1 MNNLDTKNNTDS
13 SVTVTDINN
22 LQSLQQQRSSQRLRI
37 KIDPTI
43 TTVSDIELTSRE
55 NDNDHY
61 SPPLPEPA
69 TPGLVPK
76 TNLDKLCFDTESQLN
91 TARSTARGAVPI
103 SARETAR
110 ETARGTA
117 RGTARSTGN
126 GADGDNQEGVISVMN
141 ETPRHSIKIPSQYV
155 EDRFKN
161 IDNQLS
167 YGRRKRNSQ
176 YYKNCTMIWIRN
188 IIIFYVLFIIGMF
201 FLYMCTDM
209 LQSIT
214 FGYNQTNTNCS
225 CQYNTPS
232 NEASTNSP
240 IINKTNIQYIPIPP
254 KFWQQQLDNLTNI
267 VKNMIDDYFTTSG
280 IQYIEN
286 STDLIVNNTI
296 NRLQTTVL
304 HRMYIDEIISKQL
317 DTNIITSDI
326 IYTNKINTTDLNST
340 NILGINLFGTNLFGT
355 NLTTSLVN
363 TLNIITNTVQSIEL
377 FGNTLN
383 KCTVGKC

>member
-1 MNNLDTKNNTDS
+1 MNNLDKKNNDES

-22 LQSLQQQRSSQRLRI
+22 LQSLQQQHSSQRLRI

-61 SPPLPEPA
+61 SPPLPDPA
-69 TPGLVPK
+69 TPALVPK
-76 TNLDKLCFDTESQLN
+76 SNLDKLCFDTESQLN
-91 TARSTARGAVPI
+91 TARSTARGAAPV
-103 SARETAR
+103 SARCI
-110 ETARGTA
+110 
-117 RGTARSTGN
+117 
-126 GADGDNQEGVISVMN
+126 DGDSQDSVINSMN
-141 ETPRHSIKIPSQYV
+141 DTNRRHSIKIPSQYV

-167 YGRRKRNSQ
+167 YGRRKRNKE
-176 YYKNCTMIWIRN
+176 YYKNCTIIWIRN
-188 IIIFYVLFIIGMF
+188 IIIFYILFIIGMF

-225 CQYNTPS
+225 CQHIKS
-232 NEASTNSP
+232 NEDSTDST
-240 IINKTNIQYIPIPP
+240 IINNTNIQYIPIPP
-254 KFWQQQLDNLTNI
+254 KFWQQQLDNLTAI
-267 VKNMIDDYFTTSG
+267 VKNMIDVYFTTSG
-280 IQYIEN
+280 AQYIEN
-286 STDLIVNNTI
+286 STDFIVNNTI
-296 NRLQTTVL
+296 NRLQTTAL
-304 HRMYIDEIISKQL
+304 HRMYIDEIISKQI

-326 IYTNKINTTDLNST
+326 IYTNKINTTDLYSTNINST
-340 NILGINLFGTNLFGT
+340 NINSTIINSLNIFGT
-355 NLTTSLVN
+355 NLTTSLIN
-363 TLNIITNTVQSIEL
+363 TLNIITDIVQSTEL